1 MNKKIIL
8 TFFKKHVKFF
18 LISFLIIKVMT
29 DIPFYLTYD
38 DVLLLPQYSEILPKD
53 VDTKTKLTKSIKLNI
68 PLVSAAMDT
77 VTEHELAIKMALY
90 GGIGIIHKNLTPD
103 EQAEEVDRVK
113 RFENGFITGPIC
125 AKPDQKIQDV
135 YEIRLKHGYKAVPIT
150 DTGKPN
156 GKLVGLVTAND
167 YFIHKH
173 AEQKIKQR
181 MTKAENL
188 LIAVEGVSLS
198 EANDILEESK
208 HSKLLIV
215 DSKKKMNLRALV
227 TRRDIEKNKLYPD
240 ASKDKFKRLRV
251 GAAVGPAKNM
261 EERVEK
267 LVKAE
272 VDVLVV
278 DTAHGHSKGVI
289 DTIKYIKKNYKKV
302 DVIGGNIATI
312 EAVRA
317 LAKAGADAV
326 KVGIGPG
333 SICTTRVIT
342 GIGAPQL
349 SAIMTCTKEAKKLGL
364 PVIADGGVK
373 YSGDMAK
380 AIAGGAS
387 SVMLGSIFAGTKES
401 PGKLIYHEGKT
412 FKSYRGMGS
421 IGAMAGGGKERY
433 GQADVKDESKYVPEG
448 IEGQIVYKG
457 EVAHEI
463 FQMVGGLKSS
473 MGYLGAKD
481 IPTFQ
486 KKAKFVQISPASLHE
501 SHPHTVMITKD
512 APNYKPVK

>member
-1 MNKKIIL
+1 M
-8 TFFKKHVKFF
+8 
-18 LISFLIIKVMT
+18 S
-29 DIPFYLTYD
+29 DIPSYLTYD

-53 VDTKTKLTKSIKLNI
+53 VNTSTQLTKKIKLNI
-68 PLVSAAMDT
+68 PIVSAAMDT

-113 RFENGFITGPIC
+113 RFENGFIQNPIC
-125 AKPDQKIQDV
+125 LNPDATINEVYDIRQK
-135 YEIRLKHGYKAVPIT
+135 YGYKAVPIT
-150 DTGKPN
+150 DNGQPD
-156 GKLVGLVTAND
+156 GKLEGLITAND

-173 AEQKIKQR
+173 AGLKIKQR
-181 MTKAENL
+181 MTKVENL
-188 LIAVEGVSLS
+188 LVAYEGVSLS

-215 DSKKKMNLRALV
+215 NNKKSLKLRALV
-227 TRRDIEKNKLYPD
+227 TRRDIEKNKLYPE
-240 ASKDKFKRLRV
+240 ASKDSQKRLRV

-261 EERVEK
+261 EERVQK
-267 LVKAE
+267 LIKAG

-289 DTIKYIKKNYKKV
+289 DTIKYIKKNHKGI
-302 DVIGGNIATI
+302 DVIGGNIATV

-333 SICTTRVIT
+333 SICTTRVVT

-349 SAIMTCTKEAKKLGL
+349 SAVMNCAKEAKKLGI

-373 YSGDMAK
+373 FSGDMAK
-380 AIAGGAS
+380 AIAAGAS
-387 SVMLGSIFAGTKES
+387 TVMLGSLFAGTKES
-401 PGKLIYHEGKT
+401 PGELIYHEGKT
-412 FKSYRGMGS
+412 FKAYRGMGS
-421 IGAMAGGGKERY
+421 MGAMSGGGKERY
-433 GQADVKDESKYVPEG
+433 GQADVKDEGKYVPEG

-457 EVAHEI
+457 PVAHEI
-463 FQMVGGLKSS
+463 FQMTGGLRSS
-473 MGYLGAKD
+473 MGYLGAKNIAD
-481 IPTFQ
+481 FQ
-486 KKAKFVQISPASLHE
+486 KKAKFVQISPAGLHE
-501 SHPHTVMITKD
+501 SHPHNIMITKD
-512 APNYKPVK
+512 APNYKKSV

>member
-1 MNKKIIL
+1 
-8 TFFKKHVKFF
+8 
-18 LISFLIIKVMT
+18 MT

-38 DVLLLPQYSEILPKD
+38 DVLLLPQYSEILPKN
-53 VDTKTKLTKSIKLNI
+53 VDTKTQLTKGIKLNI

-103 EQAEEVDRVK
+103 QQAQEIDRVK
-113 RFENGFITGPIC
+113 RFENGFITNPIC
-125 AKPDQKIQDV
+125 AKPDQIIQDV
-135 YEIRLKHGYKAVPIT
+135 YDIRLKYGYKAVPIT
-150 DTGKPN
+150 DNGKPD
-156 GKLVGLVTAND
+156 GKLVGLLTAND

-173 AEQKIKQR
+173 SNQKIKQR

-188 LIAVEGVSLS
+188 LIAFEGVSLS

-215 DSKKKMNLRALV
+215 DSKKNMKLRALV

-240 ASKDKFKRLRV
+240 ACKDKFKRLRV

-267 LVKAE
+267 LINVE

-289 DTIKYIKKNYKKV
+289 DTVKYIKKHYKNV
-302 DVIGGNIATI
+302 DVIAGNIATV
-312 EAVRA
+312 EAVQA
-317 LAKAGADAV
+317 LVKAGADAV

-349 SAIMTCTKEAKKLGL
+349 SAVIACSKEAKKLGI
-364 PVIADGGVK
+364 PVIADGGIK

-387 SVMLGSIFAGTKES
+387 SVMLGSLFAGTKES
-401 PGKLIYHEGKT
+401 PGALIYHEGKT

-486 KKAKFVQISPASLHE
+486 KKAKFVQISPAALHE
-501 SHPHTVMITKD
+501 SHPHTVIVTKD
-512 APNYKPVK
+512 APNYKPIK